1 MNREKNQFG
10 VKLKQNRIY
19 LWIFC
24 LITLVFAVVWIG
36 NHIYPLEDHTMIL
49 YDGIHQY
56 IPFFSE
62 YYEKIKNGESLK
74 MLFKKQNYHVKM
86 LVQVYLTILST
97 PPEWSILFKYQK
109 KTKQKELS
117 KDSSLFLFK
126 IKLI

>member
-1 MNREKNQFG
+1 MKMELN
-10 VKLKQNRIY
+10 
-19 LWIFC
+19 
-24 LITLVFAVVWIG
+24 IG
-36 NHIYPLEDHTMIL
+36 LQENYNLFKI
-49 YDGIHQY
+49 
-56 IPFFSE
+56 
-62 YYEKIKNGESLK
+62 IKNGESLK